1 MYALYCYNFPFSLRK
16 LVLHPKGNKCQGVTD
31 HASLYLAIVGAD
43 SLPTGWEVYVNFR
56 LFLLDQT
63 SRATYLVPQ
72 GLHCSC
78 IDQLVMI
85 LKRANCKCMMLID
98 RREKCFHGMMLESG
112 SICVIDICSL
122 FDGCIVGG
130 TSVFGA
136 EVFVCKERRTGN
148 GECLSTITD
157 LVLQKYHEIEVLYK
171 WKSRKGDG
179 VGTHLSL
186 YLVLADPTHLPPVS
200 KVNAEFELSFWNR
213 SFYKHRN
220 WFSACNH
227 EADSAKFSSLKNI
240 SQPGCLR
247 DDTGVFEARVTVRA
261 VVNAL

>member
-72 GLHCSC
+72 G
-78 IDQLVMI
+78 
-85 LKRANCKCMMLID
+85 
-98 RREKCFHGMMLESG
+98 

-136 EVFVCKERRTGN
+136 EVF
-148 GECLSTITD
+148 
-157 LVLQKYHEIEVLYK
+157 EIEVLYK